1 MHNSITLTQITIV
14 VALALAGGLCLAKF
28 KQPPIIG
35 YILNGV
41 ILGPSGFAL
50 IQDRGPL
57 ELLAELGVLLL
68 LFVVGMELNLRS
80 FKKVWVQASLFC
92 LLQLA
97 LIVTF
102 TVGISY
108 YTGWTMTKAMVLGFV
123 TALSSTAV
131 VVKMLESSGEIKT
144 ENGQLIIG
152 ILIAQDLAIA
162 PMILVIRNT
171 IEVASPWGLFIKLF
185 ASIIIIVAIIMYLSR
200 KQRVRIPFSKAIVGE
215 SELTALA
222 SLAFCFIASAISG
235 LSGLSAPYG
244 SFLAGLILG
253 NTHERLSLLETAK
266 PIQSILIMFFFLSIG
281 LLLDLEFLYNDLQF
295 VLLTILVIFVGKTIV
310 NVLALRLLSV
320 DWLSAFSVGACISQ
334 LGEFAFLLSNEAN
347 SAGVISDNTEKY
359 IVSITVLSLVISPI
373 WNALAQTIKNVFDMP
388 QFPPFAVLKENSV
401 IQNHDQQGSND
412 LNNPL
417 DKMASKILTTPKN
430 DK

>member
-1 MHNSITLTQITIV
+1 
-14 VALALAGGLCLAKF
+14 
-28 KQPPIIG
+28 
-35 YILNGV
+35 
-41 ILGPSGFAL
+41 
-50 IQDRGPL
+50 
-57 ELLAELGVLLL
+57 
-68 LFVVGMELNLRS
+68 MELNLRS

-97 LIVTF
+97 LIVMF

-171 IEVASPWGLFIKLF
+171 IEVGNPWGLFIKLF

-244 SFLAGLILG
+244 AFLAGLILG
-253 NTHERLSLLETAK
+253 NTHERLNLLETAK

-281 LLLDLEFLYNDLQF
+281 LLLDVEFLYNDLQF
-295 VLLTILVIFVGKTIV
+295 VLLTILVIFVGKTIA
-310 NVLALRLLSV
+310 NVLVLRLLSV

-334 LGEFAFLLSNEAN
+334 LGEFSFLLSNEAN
-347 SAGVISDNTEKY
+347 SAGVITDNTEKY
-359 IVSITVLSLVISPI
+359 IVSITVLSLIISPI

-388 QFPPFAVLKENSV
+388 QFPPFSVLKENKENNVS
-401 IQNHDQQGSND
+401 QNGQLGSHDV
-412 LNNPL
+412 NNPT
-417 DKMASKILTTPKN
+417 DNKASKSLTSQKTEVE
-430 DK
+430 